1 MRKDIDPF
9 PDDGNE
15 ESDTL
20 PTDDKPEAEIKSEKT
35 TDGDAVSDGG
45 KTPEKSVSK
54 RKRPQLSDGRKI
66 AYAATAAAVS
76 IVMTV
81 LTCYLPITVAPLVMI
96 SLSYNIVIERCGLSY
111 GLMTIIA
118 SVGLGFLCSAANI
131 AVLLIIAIVFV
142 PYSLICAAIRR
153 FDYSTVK
160 SACVRIVVISAV
172 AALDVLFIYLLG
184 GFVANYADITSLI
197 SRIGNSFA
205 LGYILVTLVAVLLFL
220 CIDWLFIRLGKIIVK
235 KLK

>member
-1 MRKDIDPF
+1 
-9 PDDGNE
+9 
-15 ESDTL
+15 
-20 PTDDKPEAEIKSEKT
+20 
-35 TDGDAVSDGG
+35 
-45 KTPEKSVSK
+45 
-54 RKRPQLSDGRKI
+54 
-66 AYAATAAAVS
+66 
-76 IVMTV
+76 
-81 LTCYLPITVAPLVMI
+81 
-96 SLSYNIVIERCGLSY
+96 
-111 GLMTIIA
+111 MTIIA

-131 AVLLIIAIVFV
+131 AVLFIIAIVFV